1 MNLRLPSLVPALLA
15 GFVLAA
21 PAQAA
26 IIQTGNL
33 LRADTSVSASS
44 EIAEVTA
51 GAVPFDRSTQ
61 SQGLGAQGQVSST
74 SAAQQVGFD
83 GVNGISGFSTLEIAL
98 SAGVTGEAR
107 AVHEALFEVGGRSAF
122 TLSALF
128 ESLDN
133 GGSDS
138 FIRIDQAVSGL
149 SLFDE
154 LLRFDLDASPALDF
168 SGFLDAGLY
177 RLTVFNALGSVDPG
191 EGGSNRLSFD
201 FDLGDAGGGNAV
213 PEPSS
218 LALVLGG
225 LWAARSLRRQRLA
238 G

>member
-1 MNLRLPSLVPALLA
+1 MNLPLPSIVPVLIA
-15 GFVLAA
+15 GFVLAL

-26 IIQTGNL
+26 IIETGNL
-33 LRADTSVSASS
+33 LRADTGVSAPS

-51 GAVPFDRSTQ
+51 GAVPFDRATQ
-61 SQGLGAQGQVSST
+61 SQGLGAQGQVSAT
-74 SAAQQVGFD
+74 RAAQQIGFEGD
-83 GVNGISGFSTLEIAL
+83 TGISGSSTLEIAL
-98 SAGVTGEAR
+98 SAGVSGEAR

-128 ESLDN
+128 ESLGN

-138 FIRIDQAVSGL
+138 FIQIDQAVSGL
-149 SLFDE
+149 SLFNE
-154 LLRFDLDASPALDF
+154 LLRFDLDASPTLDF
-168 SGFLDAGLY
+168 SGFLDAGFY
-177 RLTVFNALGSVDPG
+177 RLTVFDTLASADPG
-191 EGGSNRLSFD
+191 EGGSNRLTFA
-201 FDLGDAGGGNAV
+201 FDLGEAGVGNAV

-225 LWAARSLRRQRLA
+225 LWAARALRRGAAR